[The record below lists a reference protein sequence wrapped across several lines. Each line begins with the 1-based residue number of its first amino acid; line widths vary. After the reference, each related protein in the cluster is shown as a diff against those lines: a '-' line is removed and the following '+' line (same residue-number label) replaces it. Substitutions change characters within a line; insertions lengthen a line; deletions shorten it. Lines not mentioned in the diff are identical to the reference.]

1 MTESKN
7 VLLESFKN
15 RHSEKETESSR
26 EALRLVN
33 LYRSLSC
40 FGSEFIDKYNQMLL
54 SASPAVR
61 RLFSSLVGGEEVEDY
76 LEFLQ
81 QHAHLSDSEVEKE
94 TVNPIQKKGY
104 LPSPDADVLK
114 TGQGG
119 SVSISQK
126 EWENMKTEYQSMKQR
141 IQYLLKIFEKQGI
154 AIPEQ
159 RFNPNNY
166 SEIIEDNAE
175 DKDHE

>member
-15 RHSEKETESSR
+15 RHSEKETIFSR

-40 FGSEFIDKYNQMLL
+40 FGSEFVDKYNQMLL

-61 RLFSSLVGGEEVEDY
+61 RLLSSFMGGEEVEEY

-94 TVNPIQKKGY
+94 TTAAVQTKGY
-104 LPSPDADVLK
+104 LPTPDSDISK
-114 TGQGG
+114 TRGDKN
-119 SVSISQK
+119 VSIPQK
-126 EWENMKTEYQSMKQR
+126 EWENIQAEHLALKQ
-141 IQYLLKIFEKQGI
+141 QNQQLLQALSKQKES
-154 AIPEQ
+154 A
-159 RFNPNNY
+159 FNRNRVESY
-166 SEIIEDNAE
+166 SEIIEDNVE
-175 DKDHE
+175 DKAHE

>member
-1 MTESKN
+1 MTDTKN

-15 RHSEKETESSR
+15 KHSQKETEFSR

-40 FGSEFIDKYNQMLL
+40 FGSEFVDKYNQMLL

-61 RLFSSLVGGEEVEDY
+61 RLLSSYMGGEEVEEY

-81 QHAHLSDSEVEKE
+81 QHAHLSDSEMEKE
-94 TVNPIQKKGY
+94 TANPIQTKGY
-104 LPSPDADVLK
+104 LPLPDADISKSESAERV
-114 TGQGG
+114 
-119 SVSISQK
+119 SVSKK
-126 EWENMKTEYQSMKQR
+126 EWENLKAEYQALKQ
-141 IQYLLKIFEKQGI
+141 QTQLLLKAVEKQGI
-154 AIPEQ
+154 YYQ
-159 RFNPNNY
+159 NPKLKSENY
-166 SEIIEDNAE
+166 SEIIEDNME